1 MRVTLDSVRPL
12 VDAVLS
18 KRPARLGPLSTGK
31 ALVHCAQSL
40 ELAVSGFPSLKP
52 KLFRATVGP
61 LAASI
66 FLSRDR
72 LSHDL
77 TAMIPGAE
85 VISDDV
91 PLAEAGRRLLTA
103 LEAFEAAAS
112 QGALHPHFAYGA
124 QAPERMA
131 RLQALHLLDHLRD
144 GP

>member
-1 MRVTLDSVRPL
+1 VPVTLDSVRPL
-12 VDAVLS
+12 VDAVLA
-18 KRPARLGPLSTGK
+18 KGPTRLGPLAAGR

-40 ELAVSGFPSLKP
+40 ELAVSGFPRLKP
-52 KLFRATVGP
+52 RLFRATVGP

-66 FLSRDR
+66 FLARDR
-72 LSHDL
+72 LSHEL

-103 LEAFEAAAS
+103 IDAFQAAAARGS
-112 QGALHPHFAYGA
+112 LHPHFAYGA
-124 QAPERMA
+124 QSPERMG
-131 RLQALHLLDHLRD
+131 RLQALHVLDHLRD